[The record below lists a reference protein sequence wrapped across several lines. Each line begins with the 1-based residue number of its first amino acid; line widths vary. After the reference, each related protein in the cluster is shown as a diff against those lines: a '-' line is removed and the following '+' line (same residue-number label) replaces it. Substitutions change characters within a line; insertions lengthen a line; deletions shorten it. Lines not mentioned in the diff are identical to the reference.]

1 MRAMA
6 PAHMAPGVAGGKERT
21 SSPFSL
27 FSFTNCTLSLYDG
40 YPLGGYITNNEGCGP
55 TSPVGPPLVRR
66 PARLSW
72 AGARRQLRHLS
83 GPTLRNGDSWNEWP
97 STSGA
102 SSLSVRLK
110 SRNSCDE
117 RWTFRYASSLST

>member
-1 MRAMA
+1 MSAVGVRAMA
-6 PAHMAPGVAGGKERT
+6 LAHMARGAGEANSGHMMYTEFIRWCYQ
-21 SSPFSL
+21 F
-27 FSFTNCTLSLYDG
+27 
-40 YPLGGYITNNEGCGP
+40 GGYITNNEGCGP
-55 TSPVGPPLVRR
+55 TSPAGPPLVRR

-110 SRNSCDE
+110 SRNSFDE

>member
-6 PAHMAPGVAGGKERT
+6 PAHMARGAVASREANSGQRSQTVK
-21 SSPFSL
+21 
-27 FSFTNCTLSLYDG
+27 LSLYDG

-110 SRNSCDE
+110 SRNSFDE